1 MSVHA
6 ALLLAAA
13 TFVFVMTPGPGIFA
27 LVSRALSRG
36 APSALV
42 LTLGLVCADFV
53 YLSCT
58 LLGLAFVAQRF
69 HMLFVVVKVV
79 GALYLIVLGIRTWRA
94 PARSLEAPASPARG
108 LWRDFVAGFL
118 TSGSNPKVI
127 LFYLGFL
134 PAFVGLTHMTPGRYA
149 LAASIVTATLFAG
162 CLIYVLLC
170 ARMRRLFASAPA
182 VRRLNRVAGAVLVAV
197 GIGVASS

>member
-36 APSALV
+36 ATSAMV

-53 YLSCT
+53 YLSCA

-69 HMLFVVVKVV
+69 HMLFVVVKVA
-79 GALYLIVLGIRTWRA
+79 GALYLVVLGIRTWRA
-94 PARSLEAPASPARG
+94 PARSLEAGAPAASG

-134 PAFVGLTHMTPGRYA
+134 PAFVELTHMTPERYA

-170 ARMRRLFASAPA
+170 ARMRRLFSSAPA
-182 VRRLNRVAGAVLVAV
+182 VRRLNRVAGAVLVGV
-197 GIGVASS
+197 GIGVATS